1 MRMSDWSSDVC
12 SSDLRLPQTAR
23 RRVAL
28 PVPDGLRRPHVR
40 ARDRRVAAAGARR
53 SGRDDRGG
61 RTRRARGSARA
72 GAADRDL
79 GAVEPLIPTTAIR
92 SEEHTSELQSL
103 MRNSY
108 ADFCLKK
115 KKQKSDIKTR

>member
-1 MRMSDWSSDVC
+1 MIRRPTRSTRTDTLFPYTTLFRSGVEARGKATRADR
-12 SSDLRLPQTAR
+12 RLPQTAR

-61 RTRRARGSARA
+61 R
-72 GAADRDL
+72 
-79 GAVEPLIPTTAIR
+79 

-103 MRNSY
+103 MRISY
-108 ADFCLKK
+108 AVFCLKK
-115 KKQKSDIKTR
+115 KPPQR